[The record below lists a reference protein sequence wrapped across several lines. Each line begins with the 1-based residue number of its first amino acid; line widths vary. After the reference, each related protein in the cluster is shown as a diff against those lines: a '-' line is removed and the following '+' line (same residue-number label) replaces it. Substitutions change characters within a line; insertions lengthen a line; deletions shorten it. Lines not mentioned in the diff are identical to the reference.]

1 MNIAKPAVDCSPL
14 SSLLGLSEMHR
25 FSRVTMLIVSK
36 HAMSYRNPTDI
47 FARNLLHDLNCGNI
61 GTLIASIAYMDRVV
75 ERLRKSHMSR
85 QVV

>member
-36 HAMSYRNPTDI
+36 HEMSYRNPTDI

-61 GTLIASIAYMDRVV
+61 GTLIAYMNRVV

>member
-1 MNIAKPAVDCSPL
+1 
-14 SSLLGLSEMHR
+14 
-25 FSRVTMLIVSK
+25 MLIVSK
-36 HAMSYRNPTDI
+36 HEMSYRNPTDI

-61 GTLIASIAYMDRVV
+61 GTLIAYMNRVV

>member
-1 MNIAKPAVDCSPL
+1 
-14 SSLLGLSEMHR
+14 
-25 FSRVTMLIVSK
+25 
-36 HAMSYRNPTDI
+36 MSYRNPTDI
-47 FARNLLHDLNCGNI
+47 FARNLLHDLNCSNI